1 MSSRNVSKWIDIWN
15 RKFHIYIGLYLL
27 LFVWLFSITGI
38 ILNHPK
44 WKFADFWSKR
54 KETSYE
60 QSIQLPTES
69 DDLAKA
75 RNIMQQLDISGEIEW
90 TETRPGE
97 NHFDFGIVK
106 AGRIMNIK
114 TDLDTQHVT
123 VEQIQTNAWG
133 VAHFLHKFTGVRI
146 NEPERTRDWV
156 MTKIWSF
163 SMDAVSVGLIVMVL
177 GGLYMWYQ
185 LKRKRRLDWI
195 ILVLG
200 ILSCGFFVVGL
211 R

>member
-44 WKFADFWSKR
+44 WKFAEFWSKR

-60 QSIQLPTES
+60 QPIQLPTES
-69 DDLAKA
+69 NDLVKA
-75 RNIMQQLDISGEIEW
+75 RSIMQQLDISGEIEW

-97 NHFDFGIVK
+97 NHVDFRVVK
-106 AGRIMNIK
+106 PGRIIDIK
-114 TDLDTQHVT
+114 TDLDSRLTT
-123 VEQIQTNAWG
+123 VAQIQTNEWG
-133 VAHFLHKFTGVRI
+133 VLNFLHQFTGVGM
-146 NEPERTRDWV
+146 NQPERTCDWL
-156 MTKIWSF
+156 MPERLSF
-163 SMDAVSVGLIVMVL
+163 SMDVVLVGLFVMVL

-185 LKRKRRLDWI
+185 LKRRKRLGLD
-195 ILVLG
+195 ILLLV